1 MSQRKVKV
9 LANERVDLPDLS
21 RGGQAEVLYM
31 SPGNYKAYMRIMDPT
46 YGMSKKEKRLFKLL
60 YES

>member
-9 LANERVDLPDLS
+9 LANERVDLPDYK
-21 RGGQAEVLYM
+21 GGQPEIALM
-31 SPGNYKAYMRIMDPT
+31 SAGNYKAYMRVMNPT
-46 YGMSKKEKRLFKLL
+46 YGMSKKEKKLYKLL